1 MLSTK
6 RLKEKLKV
14 HQIQSTPFHLLHKFW
29 NIYFNF
35 FFSWFLKMFHL
46 ITGIEGVPL
55 FPRQHEK
62 GELQTLVWP
71 FWPLS
76 IFLFI
81 WFFFSFVTSLEFPWF
96 KGSCFKIKKKT
107 LLWSYC
113 ICSPTRWGPVGPTFD
128 QCSPFDTCHQMS
140 LYEAQFYTHRTFT
153 HCWIGS
159 LKKCMVKTPLN
170 FKDVKLRAS
179 IIWHGW
185 LFWKIFPSTLPPL
198 TEMRLGGPHE
208 LDHIWTVCS
217 MPTGEKF

>member
-1 MLSTK
+1 MFVFLQALQMLSTK

-35 FFSWFLKMFHL
+35 FVSWFLKMFYL

-81 WFFFSFVTSLEFPWF
+81 WFFFPLLLHWSFPDLKVVAF
-96 KGSCFKIKKKT
+96 KKKKIH
-107 LLWSYC
+107 SY
-113 ICSPTRWGPVGPTFD
+113 D
-128 QCSPFDTCHQMS
+128 
-140 LYEAQFYTHRTFT
+140 RT
-153 HCWIGS
+153 
-159 LKKCMVKTPLN
+159 
-170 FKDVKLRAS
+170 AS
-179 IIWHGW
+179 AVQLDGAR
-185 LFWKIFPSTLPPL
+185 LVPPL
-198 TEMRLGGPHE
+198 INVVPLTLVIKWACTRPNFTLIE
-208 LDHIWTVCS
+208 LSLNVGLDL
-217 MPTGEKF
+217 